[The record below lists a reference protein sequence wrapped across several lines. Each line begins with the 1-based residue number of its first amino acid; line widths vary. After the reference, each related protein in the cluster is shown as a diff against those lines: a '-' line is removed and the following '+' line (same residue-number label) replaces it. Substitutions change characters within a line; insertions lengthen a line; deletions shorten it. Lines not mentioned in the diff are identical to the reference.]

1 MSNNSANNPSET
13 GSDGKPSWLW
23 LVAGLAVAGLG
34 VAIMMFA
41 GAKGGPDEA
50 AASQEDSVPYVETV
64 RPEAAGRTYQVKAA
78 GRLQPREQLQLVGEV
93 SGKVTGMHPNLVA
106 GGRVGRGE
114 TLLTIDDGDFQA
126 DLERAQA
133 QVATAEARLKQAEA
147 ERDRQLRLAELGA
160 APEKAAEQAVAAFE
174 DAQAGLQQA
183 RSQQTIARRTTRKAS
198 ITAPFDAIVTEESV
212 AMGTFVSPGQ
222 PLATLISA
230 EEGELQAG
238 LPAEDVSA
246 VRNALKALDGERL
259 SVEARP
265 NSSSLGS
272 LVLDGYLSEF
282 SPVID
287 QQSRTATVIA
297 VFPDAFIPEHDG
309 DVFAGDYMDLVI
321 EGRSAAPLWLLPDG
335 SMRQDEYVWLV
346 GEDEQLQRVDVD
358 PVNRTEDGVLVLS
371 DGLDA
376 QSRLLLTVLAEEIEG
391 MRVHLSE
398 SAP

>member
-1 MSNNSANNPSET
+1 
-13 GSDGKPSWLW
+13 
-23 LVAGLAVAGLG
+23 
-34 VAIMMFA
+34 
-41 GAKGGPDEA
+41 
-50 AASQEDSVPYVETV
+50 
-64 RPEAAGRTYQVKAA
+64 
-78 GRLQPREQLQLVGEV
+78 
-93 SGKVTGMHPNLVA
+93 
-106 GGRVGRGE
+106 
-114 TLLTIDDGDFQA
+114 
-126 DLERAQA
+126 
-133 QVATAEARLKQAEA
+133 
-147 ERDRQLRLAELGA
+147 
-160 APEKAAEQAVAAFE
+160 
-174 DAQAGLQQA
+174 
-183 RSQQTIARRTTRKAS
+183 
-198 ITAPFDAIVTEESV
+198 
-212 AMGTFVSPGQ
+212 MGTFVSPGQ

>member
-50 AASQEDSVPYVETV
+50 AAAQEDSIPYVETV
-64 RPEAAGRTYQVKAA
+64 RPEAAGRAYQVKAA

-93 SGKVTGMHPNLVA
+93 SGKVTGMHPNLEA
-106 GGRVGRGE
+106 GGRVSRGE

-246 VRNALKALDGERL
+246 VRNALKAMDGERL

-335 SMRQDEYVWLV
+335 SVRQDEYVWLV
-346 GEDEQLQRVDVD
+346 GENEQLQRVDVD

-371 DGLDA
+371 DGLNA
-376 QSRLLLTVLAEEIEG
+376 QSRILLTVLAEEIEG